1 MEQIPFSLKRFSGQ
15 KLCGK
20 EAWRTPPDQVKQSL
34 WPGINPGSEML
45 PAVDL
50 RIWGLGTMQLNLSIA
65 TALAETVFSP
75 HTDRE
80 SSQVKF
86 YGPFS

>member
-1 MEQIPFSLKRFSGQ
+1 
-15 KLCGK
+15 
-20 EAWRTPPDQVKQSL
+20 
-34 WPGINPGSEML
+34 ML

-50 RIWGLGTMQLNLSIA
+50 RIWGLGTMQLNLSTA